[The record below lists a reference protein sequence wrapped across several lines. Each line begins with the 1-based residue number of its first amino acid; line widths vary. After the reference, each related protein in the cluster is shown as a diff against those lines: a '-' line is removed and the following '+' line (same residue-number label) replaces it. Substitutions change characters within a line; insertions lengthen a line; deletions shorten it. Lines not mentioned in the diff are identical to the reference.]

1 MNFTPKARM
10 LNAYKG
16 VFSDRYPV
24 APEFWYY
31 YPAKVLGVD
40 MIEFE
45 REVQFWKAL
54 QETFKKFGT
63 EGWGVVAAVPQLQG
77 VSDKTSFDKVEEGR
91 YCFTLSTKYKN
102 SEFTTKLLYDKFEP
116 SWVTEYPVKDEA
128 DLETY
133 FEIYFQPDIKYDFE
147 AANDSYAQVGEDYLL
162 EMVVGGPFFDAVAS
176 ALGFEKTIFY
186 FTMASSEEL
195 KRLQKLYLDCQIDFI
210 KKACAETKF
219 ESFFLGCS
227 FSCNSLLGPVL
238 WRQWDKPCI
247 KAIADELHKHGKYL
261 HIHFHGKCM
270 ETVADF
276 SEIGIDSVCPFERPP
291 GGDIEGLQGLK
302 KAREL
307 LNGKVAMNGNVH
319 TVETL
324 IRGTTKKVKAEV
336 REIKE
341 AFAGEPRLII
351 GSGDQV
357 GYETPEENIHA
368 MVEEATIPFDK

>member
-1 MNFTPKARM
+1 MNFTPKTRM
-10 LNAYKG
+10 LNAYRG

-63 EGWGVVAAVPQLQG
+63 DGWGVAAAAPQLQG
-77 VSDKTSFDKVEEGR
+77 ISDKTSFDKVEEGR
-91 YCFTLSTKYKN
+91 YAFTLSSKYKN

-133 FEIYFQPDIKYDFE
+133 LEMILQPDVEYDFE
-147 AANDSYAQVGEDYLL
+147 AANDSYTQVGEDYLL
-162 EMVVGGPFFDAVAS
+162 EMVVGSPFFDTIGS
-176 ALGFEKTIFY
+176 ALGFEKAIFY
-186 FTMASSEEL
+186 FAMATQQEL
-195 KRLQKLYLDCQIDFI
+195 ERLQKLYIDCQINFI
-210 KKACAETKF
+210 KKACTETKF

-227 FSCNSLLGPVL
+227 YSCNSLLGPVM
-238 WRQWDKPCI
+238 WRKWDKPCI
-247 KAIADELHKHGKYL
+247 KAVADELHKYGKYL

-270 ETVADF
+270 DTVADF
-276 SEIGIDSVCPFERPP
+276 AEIGIDSVCPFERPP
-291 GGDIEGLQGLK
+291 GGDIEGAEGLK
-302 KAREL
+302 KVRKL

-324 IRGTTKKVKAEV
+324 IRGNTEKVRSEV
-336 REIKE
+336 RQIKE
-341 AFAGEPRLII
+341 TFAGEPRLIV
-351 GSGDQV
+351 GTGDQV